1 MKFSESWLRE
11 VVGTDLE
18 RDSLIESLTMAGL
31 EVDGLTYHDD
41 LFSGVIVGK
50 LESVSAHPDSDKLSV
65 CEVDDGEKLHK
76 IVCGAANV
84 RKGLLTAFAR
94 VGARLPEIDEIK
106 SVKLR
111 GVESDGMLCSAH
123 ELGLGDDK
131 SGLIEL
137 RGKEFEV
144 GKDLKQILSEALSV
158 DDVTI
163 DLDLTPNRGDCLS
176 IRGIAREIAA
186 VKGLDFSVPEV
197 EVVENVEPESALGI
211 NIETPEECPRYLGR
225 LVKGIDAAKPTPI
238 QITEKLRRS
247 GVRSIDLVVDI
258 TNFVMLEMGQPMH
271 AFDADKLSGGI
282 SVRRAKAGESLRLLD
297 GKEVDLKESTLA
309 ICDEARVIAMAGV
322 MGGLD
327 TAVTRHTSNVFFES
341 AYFSPLSIRETAKSF
356 SLHTDA
362 SHRYERG
369 VDTSIQREAIERAT
383 KLLVDFAG
391 GRPGPVV
398 EAVDQKF
405 LPTSVEIK
413 LSKTKLES
421 RVGISL
427 DSEFI
432 EGVMRGLKLE
442 NISRL
447 ETNSSDTIWAVNA
460 PPHRFDLTIEEDLI
474 EEVCRLFGYNN
485 VPAKMPRIKSKL
497 AEIPRT
503 SFTSREFKTRFASM
517 GFFEAITYSFIDPN
531 LHGIFDEK
539 IKPLELSNPMSVEQS
554 VMRTSLIPGLTQA
567 CASNVAHQQTSG
579 KLFELG
585 AVFLP
590 KEDGAIQQPTRIA
603 SIAWGDRSQQNWH
616 KQDVALDYF
625 DLKGV
630 VDSLGRWSGRQFR
643 YEAGANNYLHPGQ
656 SAQVCLDE
664 GTEIGWLGKL
674 HPAIQKKLSLPDCFV
689 FELDFETLSSRVQ
702 PVYRE
707 ISRFPSVKR
716 DIAILVDKSVSASEV
731 LNLLKEELGKG
742 LRDVRLFDVY
752 EGKGIDSDKKSLA
765 LSLTFESQT
774 ATLTEEEIVEYAD
787 KSLNALRREFKA
799 ELR

>member
-1 MKFSESWLRE
+1 
-11 VVGTDLE
+11 
-18 RDSLIESLTMAGL
+18 
-31 EVDGLTYHDD
+31 
-41 LFSGVIVGK
+41 
-50 LESVSAHPDSDKLSV
+50 
-65 CEVDDGEKLHK
+65 
-76 IVCGAANV
+76 
-84 RKGLLTAFAR
+84 
-94 VGARLPEIDEIK
+94 
-106 SVKLR
+106 
-111 GVESDGMLCSAH
+111 
-123 ELGLGDDK
+123 
-131 SGLIEL
+131 
-137 RGKEFEV
+137 
-144 GKDLKQILSEALSV
+144 
-158 DDVTI
+158 
-163 DLDLTPNRGDCLS
+163 
-176 IRGIAREIAA
+176 
-186 VKGLDFSVPEV
+186 
-197 EVVENVEPESALGI
+197 
-211 NIETPEECPRYLGR
+211 
-225 LVKGIDAAKPTPI
+225 
-238 QITEKLRRS
+238 
-247 GVRSIDLVVDI
+247 
-258 TNFVMLEMGQPMH
+258 
-271 AFDADKLSGGI
+271 
-282 SVRRAKAGESLRLLD
+282 
-297 GKEVDLKESTLA
+297 
-309 ICDEARVIAMAGV
+309 MAGV

-327 TAVTRHTSNVFFES
+327 TAVTEHTSNVFFES

-356 SLHTDA
+356 NLHTDA

-369 VDTSIQREAIERAT
+369 VDSSIQREAIERAT
-383 KLLVDFAG
+383 KLLVDYAG

-398 EAVDQKF
+398 EAADQKF

-517 GFFEAITYSFIDPN
+517 GFFEAITYSFIDPD
-531 LHGIFDEK
+531 LHHIFDEQK
-539 IKPLELSNPMSVEQS
+539 KPLELSNPMSVEQS

-643 YEAGANNYLHPGQ
+643 YEVGANNYLHPGQ
-656 SAQVCLDE
+656 SARVCLDG
-664 GTEIGWLGKL
+664 GTEVGWLGKL
-674 HPAIQKKLSLPDCFV
+674 HPAIQKKLNLPDCFV

-702 PVYRE
+702 PVYKE

-731 LNLLKEELGKG
+731 LNLLKEELGEG